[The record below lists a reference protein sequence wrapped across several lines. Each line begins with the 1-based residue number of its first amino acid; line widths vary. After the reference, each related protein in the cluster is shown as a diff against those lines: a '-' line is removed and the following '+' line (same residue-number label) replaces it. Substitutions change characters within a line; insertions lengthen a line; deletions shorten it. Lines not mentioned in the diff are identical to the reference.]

1 MIIDVARPEGPPVR
15 MVGVAP
21 KLSDTPASVR
31 SAPFHLGRDTDA
43 ILTEL
48 GVDDRELAELRARGA
63 IA

>member
-1 MIIDVARPEGPPVR
+1 

-31 SAPFHLGRDTDA
+31 SAPFDLGRDTDA

-48 GVDDRELAELRARGA
+48 GVDDRERAELRARGA